1 MKRVLQT
8 IIGLVFDDWWLGIG
22 LLVSIVITY
31 FAVANGLDAQMSGWL
46 LLLLNIGSL
55 ILSLGMEY
63 RRKVQKR
70 I

>member
-46 LLLLNIGSL
+46 LLFLNIGSL

-63 RRKVQKR
+63 RRKVQKK